1 MFRFPNPGSNIKRFI
16 QVFKD
21 VFSND
26 ENAVYSVDNISYIMA
41 VTNSAS
47 AVGSVG
53 IKAFKNSKKKD
64 KSRDSIYNQAKAY
77 AEAYRWLGWLYG
89 DSLKT
94 FRLTPIGKMILDNDY
109 EVDPIFTTCFV
120 CWNTPNGNIKSKSD
134 YDGYPIL
141 NVLYT
146 AKLIGN
152 KISRDE
158 MILGPLNEKYQ
169 KMGSSAS
176 YIKDIRDGKLD
187 LDQELKKS
195 PISENTQKNYTRLV
209 LAGLKYTGLMHPLKG
224 KDKKYLCLTQ
234 NGIELVSHVEHGCL
248 LKITDKDDKSKLK
261 ASFLWFLKNCKF
273 RIDSFGDLEE
283 VIGSPYQVFPPS
295 DLDNI
300 LVDSGLLPKYL
311 KTRDGDNFDLSMDL
325 ADSESI
331 NTRAKNIFTNV
342 KSTILDRDSGC
353 SSCHPNSKA
362 EILISNNSTKEI
374 LKIISNYK
382 KEQFYPFIA
391 DLFSIIGFNSVVSPN
406 GQNAQRAD
414 VVLYYNKRTIPV
426 EVKSKTE
433 VSKLNIKA
441 IEQAVEN
448 KIILESRKYAP
459 SLRDDSTFA
468 VGFDYPDSMREN
480 DLINACDKAYRIKV
494 LMISAK
500 DLIEMAKSVLID
512 NKVWNIET
520 IITGKGKIRIE

>member
-1 MFRFPNPGSNIKRFI
+1 MFRFPNPGSDIKRFI

-21 VFSND
+21 VFSNNK
-26 ENAVYSVDNISYIMA
+26 NAVYSIDYISYIMA
-41 VTNSAS
+41 ITNSAS

-77 AEAYRWLGWLYG
+77 VEAYRWLGWLYG

-94 FRLTPIGKMILDNDY
+94 FILTPIGKMILDNDY
-109 EVDPIFTTCFV
+109 EADPIFTTCFV
-120 CWNTPNGNIKSKSD
+120 CWNTPNENIKSKSD

-146 AKLIGN
+146 ASLIGN

-169 KMGSSAS
+169 MMGSSAS
-176 YIKDIRDGKLD
+176 YIKDIRDGNLD
-187 LDQELKKS
+187 LNQELKKS

-209 LAGLKYTGLMHPLKG
+209 LAGLKYTGLMQPLKG
-224 KDKKYLCLTQ
+224 KDKKYLCLSQ
-234 NGIELVSHVEHGCL
+234 NGIDVISHIEHGL
-248 LKITDKDDKSKLK
+248 LTIRDKDEKSKLK

-273 RIDSFGDLEE
+273 RIDSFEDIKE
-283 VIGSPYQVFPPS
+283 VIGSPYQVFSPS
-295 DLDNI
+295 DLDDI
-300 LVDSGLLPKYL
+300 FVDSGLLPKHL
-311 KTRDGDNFDLSMDL
+311 KTRNGDNLDSIVDL
-325 ADSESI
+325 ADLDSI
-331 NTRAKNIFTNV
+331 NTRAENIFTNV
-342 KSTILDRDSGC
+342 KSTILDRNSR
-353 SSCHPNSKA
+353 SSCRQNSKT

-391 DLFSIIGFNSVVSPN
+391 DLFNIIGFDSVVSPN

-433 VSKLNIKA
+433 VGKLNIKA

-459 SLRDDSTFA
+459 SLRDDSTLA

-480 DLINACDKAYRIKV
+480 DLINACDKVYGIKV

-512 NKVWNIET
+512 NKVWDIET
-520 IITGKGKIRIE
+520 IITGKGKMRIE